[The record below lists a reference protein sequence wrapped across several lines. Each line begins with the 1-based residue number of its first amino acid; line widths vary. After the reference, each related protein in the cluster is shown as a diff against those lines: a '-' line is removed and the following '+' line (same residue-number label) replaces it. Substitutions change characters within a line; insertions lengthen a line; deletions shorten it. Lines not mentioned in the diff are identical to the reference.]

1 MKTPQQIKNSCNI
14 CFISY
19 LGIIAIIFALLLSG
33 CAGSYYVHDKPDT
46 YHYYNHYNQTDY
58 WWWNVNKSIYT
69 QKHYIIVK
77 PADKPNKPNYRPNKP
92 NKGNKKRSHRK

>member
-33 CAGSYYVHDKPDT
+33 CAGTYYVHDKPDT
-46 YHYYNHYNQTDY
+46 YYHYNQTDY

-77 PADKPNKPNYRPNKP
+77 PNKPNKP
-92 NKGNKKRSHRK
+92 NKKRSHRK

>member
-1 MKTPQQIKNSCNI
+1 MKTQKQIKDSCNI
-14 CFISY
+14 CFASY
-19 LGIIAIIFALLLSG
+19 VGIILIIIALLCTG
-33 CAGSYYVHDKPDT
+33 CAGTYYVHDKPDR
-46 YHYYNHYNQTDY
+46 YYHYNQTDY

-77 PADKPNKPNYRPNKP
+77 PNKPNKPNYRPNKP